1 MSARSS
7 SSSAHLGATLRTVLF
22 APRAGF
28 EAALRTCRRRAR
40 IGSARPEGTTPYVLA
55 AIGGAAAAML
65 WLKVSPLAGLRS
77 DSQLHFRW
85 SYLVAAALL
94 GIAVMLGAQ
103 FLWGLVGPRML
114 RGMGLGGEAREL
126 RLVWGAAAFPQV
138 FAVALLVPMD
148 LAIVGP
154 EAFMNVRVEDPLSA
168 GWAALSV
175 ALALALGLWSV
186 WLFVRGIQAVAEVP
200 ARRALMGAVP
210 ALALVGGLLLGLRI
224 AAASLVGVLA

>member
-1 MSARSS
+1 MSVRSS

-22 APRAGF
+22 APLAGF

-40 IGSARPEGTTPYVLA
+40 IGSARPEGMSPYVLT

-65 WLKVSPLAGLRS
+65 WLKVSPLAGLRA
-77 DSQLHFRW
+77 DSQLLFRW
-85 SYLVAAALL
+85 SYLVAAGMLGVAL
-94 GIAVMLGAQ
+94 MLGAQ
-103 FLWGLVGPRML
+103 FLWGLLGPAML
-114 RGMGLGGEAREL
+114 RAVGLGAEAREL

-138 FAVALLVPMD
+138 FAVGLLMPMD

-168 GWAALSV
+168 TWAALSVGV
-175 ALALALGLWSV
+175 ALALALWSL
-186 WLFVRGIQAVAEVP
+186 WLFVRGIQTAAEVP
-200 ARRALMGAVP
+200 ARRAVMGALP

-224 AAASLVGVLA
+224 AAASVVGVFA